1 MSAPS
6 YESGRDDGFL
16 STHGSLVKQ
25 KAVFDLHL
33 YIIELDPREIS
44 FQHESIVHFIEIY
57 RWIPA
62 AHLTAKPKAD
72 ESSRRKGAPFRARHK
87 LETKLGD

>member
-6 YESGRDDGFL
+6 YETGRDDGFL

-33 YIIELDPREIS
+33 YIIELDPGRSASNTKASSIS
-44 FQHESIVHFIEIY
+44 
-57 RWIPA
+57 
-62 AHLTAKPKAD
+62 
-72 ESSRRKGAPFRARHK
+72 
-87 LETKLGD
+87 